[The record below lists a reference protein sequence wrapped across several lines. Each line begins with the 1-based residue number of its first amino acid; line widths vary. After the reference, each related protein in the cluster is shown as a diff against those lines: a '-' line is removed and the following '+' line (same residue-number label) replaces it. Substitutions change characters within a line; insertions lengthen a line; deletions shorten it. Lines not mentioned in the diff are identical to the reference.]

1 MARNIHLLA
10 TGNEALQPLNDAF
23 GGLNAT
29 IDQLTAIA
37 DARSSARLAKLK
49 TRMDEFTANVTFVGQ
64 VKAGKSSLV
73 NIMAG
78 RPGMLP
84 SDVNPWTS
92 VATTLHM
99 NTRTPG
105 DTKAKFTFFDHDEW
119 QNLTAGG
126 GRLGELANRAGADDE
141 MDDIRRQV
149 EAMKARSEERLG
161 KHFDLIM
168 GQSHSYDYFDEDLV
182 QRYVCMGDEDDPDI
196 SAESG
201 RFADVTKTA
210 ELYMDIP
217 QYPIAIN
224 ISDTPGVNDTF
235 MVREQITLRS
245 LRGSEVCVVVMA
257 ASQAL
262 TTMDLALMR
271 MISQFE
277 NRQIILFINRIDELH
292 DPVTEVPEIRD
303 RVNEM
308 LKQSGISTDAGVIFG
323 SALWAEAAL
332 TGDSS
337 VLNDDSAESLNKLYA
352 AAGFGNEGASLEKIW
367 ALSGLP
373 DLLLAINERIAEGA
387 GARLCNRV
395 RNRARNLASQ
405 IRATSVAKNMTVS
418 GTMVYDLDGKTPEEA
433 IRTVADQYETRVGD
447 LTTKLRDSV
456 MQRLARTEENFIKRA
471 TASLIEHLETAGE
484 DSTWTYDPAGFR
496 ALQKSAY
503 FNFARAMRKE
513 VGALYQSAAHD
524 VESVYRNLMGQ
535 HLGEFS
541 IEPPIVPNVP
551 PPLAIGRTIALD
563 LQSTWWRRWWQRR
576 KGAASY
582 AADYTSL
589 VASEAKSITKDIEEN
604 QIAAVLEN
612 VRAGLAEFMV
622 EQQETLLGIS
632 RNAQQA
638 QLDADALKAAG
649 LQTTKSPDELLGD
662 ILKDL
667 GTEAA

>member
-10 TGNEALQPLNDAF
+10 TGNEALDPLNDAF
-23 GGLNAT
+23 SGLNAT

-37 DARSSARLAKLK
+37 DARGSARLAKLK
-49 TRMDEFTANVTFVGQ
+49 SRMDEFTANVTFVGQ

-78 RPGMLP
+78 RPGLLP

-92 VATTLHM
+92 VATTLHV

-126 GRLGELANRAGADDE
+126 GRLGELAHRAGADDE

-149 EAMKARSEERLG
+149 EDMKARSEERLG

-168 GQSHSYDYFDEDLV
+168 GQSHSYDYFDDDLV

-196 SAESG
+196 SADSG

-210 ELYMDIP
+210 ELYLDIP
-217 QYPIAIN
+217 QYPMAIN
-224 ISDTPGVNDTF
+224 LSDTPGVNDTF

-292 DPVTEVPEIRD
+292 DPVREVPEIRD
-303 RVNEM
+303 RVTEM
-308 LKQSGISTDAGVIFG
+308 LKQSSINTDAGVIFG

-332 TGDSS
+332 TGDSDILTDHAAS
-337 VLNDDSAESLNKLYA
+337 SLNKLCA
-352 AAGFGNEGASLEKIW
+352 AAGFDSENIELDHIW

-373 DLLLAINERIAEGA
+373 DLLLSINERIAEGA
-387 GARLCNRV
+387 GARLCNKV
-395 RNRARNLASQ
+395 RNRARNMASQ
-405 IRATSVAKNMTVS
+405 IRATSVAKTLTDT
-418 GTMVYDLDGKTPEEA
+418 GTMVYDLDGKTPEDA
-433 IRTVADQYETRVGD
+433 IRTVAADYEHRATE
-447 LTTKLRDSV
+447 LTAKLRDKV

-471 TASLIEHLETAGE
+471 TESLIEHLEQHGE
-484 DSTWTYDPAGFR
+484 DGTWQYDPAGFR

-513 VGALYQSAAHD
+513 VGALYTSAAHD
-524 VESVYRNLMGQ
+524 VESVYRNMLGQ

-576 KGAASY
+576 RGVASY
-582 AADYTSL
+582 AADYTRL
-589 VASEAKSITKDIEEN
+589 VASEASSITKDIEEN

-612 VRAGLAEFMV
+612 VRAALAEFMV

-632 RNAQQA
+632 QSAQA
-638 QLDADALKAAG
+638 QMDEEALKAAG
-649 LQTTKSPDELLGD
+649 LKAAKSPDELLGD